1 MSIANPA
8 RGQKP
13 RATMKQVAALAGVG
27 TKTVSRVVND
37 EPNVAPG
44 TAKRVWDAVRAL
56 DYHVDLQAGS
66 LRRTDGRTRTLG
78 LLISSVDNPF
88 AGAIHRA
95 VEDAATE
102 RGVAV
107 FASSLDD
114 DADREERAVTAFLQ
128 RRVDGLILTTAG
140 RRQNYVAHLQDRGIP
155 VVYVDREPRG
165 TEADSV
171 TSDNR
176 AAARAGTEWLISH
189 GHRRIALLAD
199 RREIPTAA
207 EREGGFLDAT
217 REAGIP
223 TAQTPVI
230 AGLRDADAAHRALK
244 ALLESDQPPTAVFSA
259 QNLITIGAIHAL
271 REAGAEHSVAL
282 VGFDDVP
289 LADLLDPGITVI
301 AQDPQEIGRI
311 AVARIFE
318 RLEGDTSPALHHV
331 VPTSFVPRGSG
342 EIPPPSQLPAT
353 ASA

>member
-44 TAKRVWDAVRAL
+44 TAQRVWDAVRAL

-140 RRQNYVAHLQDRGIP
+140 RRQNYVAQLQDRGIP
-155 VVYVDREPRG
+155 VVYVDREPAG

-207 EREGGFLDAT
+207 ERERGFLDAA
-217 REAGIP
+217 RDAGIP

-230 AGLRDADAAHRALK
+230 AGLRDADAAHRALR

-301 AQDPQEIGRI
+301 AQDPQEIGRV

-318 RLEGDTSPALHHV
+318 RLEGDSSPPLHHV

-342 EIPPPSQLPAT
+342 EIPPPSQLPD
-353 ASA
+353 ASSR